1 MSAQRP
7 RVLMTGP
14 TPPPVGGI
22 ASVIQTILDSA
33 LHDTYDFS
41 VLSMSQVR
49 RPVRDPFSR
58 VLNVALARGFGFD
71 GVVSLESR
79 AKLAAFRSALARE
92 RPDLLHLHSSHAYDF
107 WLSAWMARDARRRG
121 IPSLLHVHGLFDVVV
136 PHYSALRRAVFARA
150 LRAPDRM
157 IVLSEGWKRWF
168 SDWCPPDR
176 LVVVRNCV
184 DVRRFPAPQFGRE
197 RAETRVLFVG
207 TQEPKRKGGY
217 DILAA
222 APDVI
227 RADPRVRFVFVG
239 ADLED
244 LEARFVRGT
253 PLAPYFEFAGNK
265 NAAEIAP
272 YFADAD
278 LLLLPSYSEG
288 LPIALLEAM
297 AAGLPVVACP
307 VNGVPEAM
315 AEPDNGIFV
324 APGNTPAL
332 ARAVVELLRDPVRRE
347 RIGRANRARAEAE
360 FDRTHFADRLGHV
373 YASVLGEVRRP

>member
-1 MSAQRP
+1 
-7 RVLMTGP
+7 
-14 TPPPVGGI
+14 VGGI

-33 LHDTYDFS
+33 LRDTYEFS
-41 VLSMSQVR
+41 VMSMSEVR
-49 RPVRDPFSR
+49 HTARNPLSR
-58 VLNVALARGFGFD
+58 VLNSALARGFGFD

-79 AKLAAFRSALARE
+79 GKLAAFRSALERE
-92 RPDLLHLHSSHAYDF
+92 RPDLVHLHSSHGYDF
-107 WLSAWMARDARRRG
+107 WLSAWMAREARRRG
-121 IPSLLHVHGLFDVVV
+121 VRSLLHVHGLFDVVV
-136 PHYSALRRAVFARA
+136 PRYSALRRAVFARA

-168 SDWCPPDR
+168 SDWCPPER
-176 LVVVRNCV
+176 LAVVRNCV
-184 DVRRFPAPQFGRE
+184 DLRRFPAPRFGRE
-197 RAETRVLFVG
+197 RSGTRVLFVG
-207 TQEPKRKGGY
+207 TQEPQRKGGY
-217 DILAA
+217 DILRA

-227 RADPRVRFVFVG
+227 RAEPGVRFVFVG

-253 PLAPYFEFAGNK
+253 PLAPHFEFAGNQS
-265 NAAEIAP
+265 AAEIAP

-315 AEPDNGIFV
+315 AEPENGIFV
-324 APGNTPAL
+324 APGDAAAL
-332 ARAVVELLRDPVRRE
+332 ARAIVELARDPARRE
-347 RIGRANRARAEAE
+347 RIGRANRARAELE
-360 FDRTHFADRLGHV
+360 FDRTHFADRLGEV
-373 YASVLGEVRRP
+373 YASVLAETRTA